1 MHKENLKKEMKKR
14 LKMRCNIIVIALAA
28 MAALC
33 LVAFCASV
41 IQVKHAVENIHT
53 VQIAQTNQ
61 PIIKR
66 KPSTKYFAQN
76 VKDLNAA
83 LDKHKINVDN
93 DMPEFRFGHGYIG
106 LHKAARENNLH
117 VRR

>member
-14 LKMRCNIIVIALAA
+14 LETRCNIIMVL
-28 MAALC
+28 MVALC
-33 LVAFCASV
+33 LVVFYASV
-41 IQVKHAVENIHT
+41 IQFKHAIENINT
-53 VQIAQTNQ
+53 VQIAQTKQ

-76 VKDLNAA
+76 AKNLNVA

-93 DMPEFRFGHGYIG
+93 AMHEFRVGNGYIG

>member
-14 LKMRCNIIVIALAA
+14 LETRCNIIVIALV
-28 MAALC
+28 ALC
-33 LVAFCASV
+33 LTVFGASV
-41 IQVKHAVENIHT
+41 IQVKDATQNINT
-53 VQIAQTNQ
+53 QTTQ

-83 LDKHKINVDN
+83 LDKHKINVEN
-93 DMPEFRFGHGYIG
+93 VMHEFRFGHGYIG

-117 VRR
+117 VRQ

>member
-14 LKMRCNIIVIALAA
+14 LETRCNIIVVL
-28 MAALC
+28 MVALC
-33 LVAFCASV
+33 LVVFYASV
-41 IQVKHAVENIHT
+41 IQFKHATQNINT
-53 VQIAQTNQ
+53 QTNQ
-61 PIIKR
+61 PIIKH

-93 DMPEFRFGHGYIG
+93 AMPEFRVGTGYVG

>member
-14 LKMRCNIIVIALAA
+14 LEMRGNIIVIA
-28 MAALC
+28 MIALC
-33 LVAFCASV
+33 LVIFCASV
-41 IQVKHAVENIHT
+41 IQFKHAVENIHT
-53 VQIAQTNQ
+53 VQIAQTKQ

-66 KPSTKYFAQN
+66 KPSTTYFAQN

-93 DMPEFRFGHGYIG
+93 AMPEFRVGNGYIG
-106 LHKAARENNLH
+106 LHKVARENNLH

>member
-1 MHKENLKKEMKKR
+1 MPKENLKKEMKKR
-14 LKMRCNIIVIALAA
+14 LEMRCNIIVIAL
-28 MAALC
+28 AALC

-41 IQVKHAVENIHT
+41 IQVKHAVENINI
-53 VQIAQTNQ
+53 QANQ

-66 KPSTKYFAQN
+66 KPNTKYFAQN
-76 VKDLNAA
+76 VKDLNAT

-93 DMPEFRFGHGYIG
+93 VMHEFRFGHGYIG

-117 VRR
+117 VKR

>member
-14 LKMRCNIIVIALAA
+14 LEMRCNIIVIALV
-28 MAALC
+28 ALC
-33 LVAFCASV
+33 LVVFCASV
-41 IQVKHAVENIHT
+41 IQFKHAVENIHT

-76 VKDLNAA
+76 IKDLNAA

-93 DMPEFRFGHGYIG
+93 AMHEFRFGHGYIG

>member
-1 MHKENLKKEMKKR
+1 MHKENLKKEMENR
-14 LKMRCNIIVIALAA
+14 LEMRCNIIVIV

-33 LVAFCASV
+33 LTVFCASV
-41 IQVKHAVENIHT
+41 IQFKHAAQNINT
-53 VQIAQTNQ
+53 VQIPQTNQ

-66 KPSTKYFAQN
+66 KPNTKYFAQN
-76 VKDLNAA
+76 VKDLNVA

-93 DMPEFRFGHGYIG
+93 AMHEFRFGNGYIG
-106 LHKAARENNLH
+106 LHKVARENNLH

>member
-14 LKMRCNIIVIALAA
+14 LETRCNIILTIMV
-28 MAALC
+28 ALC
-33 LVAFCASV
+33 FTTLCAGIIQFKHVA
-41 IQVKHAVENIHT
+41 QNIST

-66 KPSTKYFAQN
+66 KPSTTYFAQN

-93 DMPEFRFGHGYIG
+93 AMPEFRFGNGYIS

>member
-14 LKMRCNIIVIALAA
+14 LEMRCNIIVTIMDIIVTI

-33 LVAFCASV
+33 LVAFCAKV
-41 IQVKHAVENIHT
+41 IQGKPAAQNINM
-53 VQIAQTNQ
+53 QTNQ

-93 DMPEFRFGHGYIG
+93 AMHEFRFGHGYIG

>member
-1 MHKENLKKEMKKR
+1 MHKENLKKEMKTR
-14 LKMRCNIIVIALAA
+14 LETCGNIIVTIMA
-28 MAALC
+28 MLC
-33 LVAFCASV
+33 LVVFCASV
-41 IQVKHAVENIHT
+41 IQFKHAAQNINT
-53 VQIAQTNQ
+53 VQIAQIKL

-93 DMPEFRFGHGYIG
+93 AMHEFRVGNGYIG

>member
-1 MHKENLKKEMKKR
+1 MHKENLKKEIKKR
-14 LKMRCNIIVIALAA
+14 LKTRCNIIVIA
-28 MAALC
+28 MMIALC
-33 LVAFCASV
+33 LVVFCASV

-53 VQIAQTNQ
+53 VQIAQTKQ
-61 PIIKR
+61 PIIKH

-76 VKDLNAA
+76 VKDLNTA

-93 DMPEFRFGHGYIG
+93 VMHEFRFGNGYIG

>member
-1 MHKENLKKEMKKR
+1 M
-14 LKMRCNIIVIALAA
+14 I
-28 MAALC
+28 ALC
-33 LVAFCASV
+33 LTVFCASV
-41 IQVKHAVENIHT
+41 IQFKHAAQNINT
-53 VQIAQTNQ
+53 QTTQ

-66 KPSTKYFAQN
+66 KPSTRYFAQN

-93 DMPEFRFGHGYIG
+93 VIHEFRVGNGYIG

-117 VRR
+117 VRH

>member
-1 MHKENLKKEMKKR
+1 MKKR
-14 LKMRCNIIVIALAA
+14 LEMRCNIIVIALV
-28 MAALC
+28 ALC
-33 LVAFCASV
+33 LTVFCASV
-41 IQVKHAVENIHT
+41 IQVKHATQNINT
-53 VQIAQTNQ
+53 QTNQ

-66 KPSTKYFAQN
+66 KPNTKYFAQN
-76 VKDLNAA
+76 VKDLNAV

-93 DMPEFRFGHGYIG
+93 AMHEFHIGNGYIG

>member
-1 MHKENLKKEMKKR
+1 MHKENLKKEIKKR
-14 LKMRCNIIVIALAA
+14 LKTRCNIIVVL

-33 LVAFCASV
+33 LVVFCASV
-41 IQVKHAVENIHT
+41 IQVKHAVQNIST
-53 VQIAQTNQ
+53 VQIAQTKQ
-61 PIIKR
+61 PIIKHR
-66 KPSTKYFAQN
+66 PSTKYFAQN
-76 VKDLNAA
+76 VKDLNTA

-93 DMPEFRFGHGYIG
+93 VMHEFRFGNGYIG

>member
-1 MHKENLKKEMKKR
+1 MHKENLKKEMKTR
-14 LKMRCNIIVIALAA
+14 LETRCNITVIALV
-28 MAALC
+28 ALC
-33 LVAFCASV
+33 LTAFCASV

-61 PIIKR
+61 PISKR

-76 VKDLNAA
+76 VKDLNAV

-93 DMPEFRFGHGYIG
+93 VMHEFRFGNGYVG

>member
-1 MHKENLKKEMKKR
+1 MHKENFKKEMKKR
-14 LKMRCNIIVIALAA
+14 LEMCCNIIVIALV
-28 MAALC
+28 ALC
-33 LVAFCASV
+33 LVVFCASV
-41 IQVKHAVENIHT
+41 IQFKHAVENINM
-53 VQIAQTNQ
+53 QTNQ

-76 VKDLNAA
+76 IKDLNVA
-83 LDKHKINVDN
+83 LDKHEINVDN
-93 DMPEFRFGHGYIG
+93 AMHEFRFGHGYIG

>member
-1 MHKENLKKEMKKR
+1 MRKENLKKEMKKR
-14 LKMRCNIIVIALAA
+14 LETCCNIIVVLMI
-28 MAALC
+28 ALC
-33 LVAFCASV
+33 LVVFCASV
-41 IQVKHAVENIHT
+41 IQFKHAVENIHT
-53 VQIAQTNQ
+53 VQIAQTKQ

-66 KPSTKYFAQN
+66 KLSTTYFAQN

-93 DMPEFRFGHGYIG
+93 AMPEFRMGNGYIG

>member
-14 LKMRCNIIVIALAA
+14 LEMSCNIIVTIMVALV
-28 MAALC
+28 ALC
-33 LVAFCASV
+33 LTAFCASV
-41 IQVKHAVENIHT
+41 IQVKHATQNINT
-53 VQIAQTNQ
+53 QTTQ

-76 VKDLNAA
+76 VKDLNVA

-93 DMPEFRFGHGYIG
+93 AMHEFRFGHGYIG
-106 LHKAARENNLH
+106 FHKAARENNLH

>member
-14 LKMRCNIIVIALAA
+14 LETRCNIIVVL

-33 LVAFCASV
+33 LVVFCASV
-41 IQVKHAVENIHT
+41 IQVKHAIENINT

-61 PIIKR
+61 PISKR

-76 VKDLNAA
+76 AKKLNAA

-93 DMPEFRFGHGYIG
+93 AMPEFRFGNGYVG
-106 LHKAARENNLH
+106 LHKVARENNLH

>member
-14 LKMRCNIIVIALAA
+14 LEMRCNIIVIALV
-28 MAALC
+28 ALC
-33 LVAFCASV
+33 LVVFCAKV
-41 IQVKHAVENIHT
+41 IQIKPAVENINI
-53 VQIAQTNQ
+53 QANQ

-93 DMPEFRFGHGYIG
+93 AMHEFRFGHGYIG

>member
-1 MHKENLKKEMKKR
+1 MHKENLKKEIKKR
-14 LKMRCNIIVIALAA
+14 LEMRCNIIVTIMAA

-33 LVAFCASV
+33 LVAFCAGI
-41 IQVKHAVENIHT
+41 IQFKHAAQNIST

-61 PIIKR
+61 LTIKKKPI
-66 KPSTKYFAQN
+66 TKYFVQFM
-76 VKDLNAA
+76 KDLNAA
-83 LDKHKINVDN
+83 PDKYKI
-93 DMPEFRFGHGYIG
+93 FRVGHGYIG

>member
-1 MHKENLKKEMKKR
+1 M
-14 LKMRCNIIVIALAA
+14 V
-28 MAALC
+28 ALC
-33 LVAFCASV
+33 LVVFCASV
-41 IQVKHAVENIHT
+41 IQFKHAAQNINT
-53 VQIAQTNQ
+53 QTKQ

-93 DMPEFRFGHGYIG
+93 AMHEFRFGNGYIG

>member
-14 LKMRCNIIVIALAA
+14 LEMRCNIIVTIMAI

-33 LVAFCASV
+33 LVVFCASV
-41 IQVKHAVENIHT
+41 IQVKLAAQNINM
-53 VQIAQTNQ
+53 QTNQ

-93 DMPEFRFGHGYIG
+93 AMHEFHFEHGYIG

-117 VRR
+117 ARR

>member
-1 MHKENLKKEMKKR
+1 MRKENLKKEMKKR
-14 LKMRCNIIVIALAA
+14 LEMRCNIIATIMAI

-33 LVAFCASV
+33 LVAFCAKA
-41 IQVKHAVENIHT
+41 IQVKPAIQNRNM
-53 VQIAQTNQ
+53 QTNQ

-76 VKDLNAA
+76 VKDLNAT

-93 DMPEFRFGHGYIG
+93 VMHEFRFGHGYIG